1 MSRNGIK
8 LVTKGRAVVGEQVRT
23 TVTIYGEDYSLVGDL
38 SEDVVKALAYHVDN
52 QMRVLAVKNPRA
64 SLNRLAVLTALNIAE
79 EFFELQEQHQEL
91 VSAMQQQWRAKREV
105 KGAK

>member
-1 MSRNGIK
+1 M
-8 LVTKGRAVVGEQVRT
+8 GEQIRT

-38 SEDVVKALAYHVDN
+38 PEDVVKALAYHVDN
-52 QMRVLAVKNPRA
+52 RIRVLASKNPRV

-91 VSAMQQQWRAKREV
+91 ISAMQQQWRSKREV
-105 KGAK
+105 KDATK